1 MLRTLLVIG
10 TGGFLGSVLRFLVGQ
25 GMQRVFNTMFPIGTM
40 TVNII
45 GSFIIGVVYSLA
57 ERENLINPEM
67 RMFLAVGFCGGFTT
81 FSSFAFDQLNLL
93 KDSGFLYL
101 SLYLGGSVFLGLL
114 SVYLGTQVYKLF

>member
-1 MLRTLLVIG
+1 MLRTLLLIG
-10 TGGFLGSVLRFLVGQ
+10 MGGFLGSISRFLVGQ
-25 GMQRVFNTMFPIGTM
+25 ALHRFFDTVFPIGTM
-40 TVNII
+40 TVNIV

-57 ERENLINPEM
+57 ERDNLISPEI

-81 FSSFAFDQLNLL
+81 FSSFAFDKLNLL

-114 SVYLGTQVYKLF
+114 AVYLGTQIYKLF